1 MNREGRVNL
10 ANKLTD
16 LLRRKFGD
24 NILLG
29 GIYGSTVENVDT
41 EYSDLELF
49 FIVKNDPRAQSFSFA
64 YEGMPVGVPVQK
76 LVDVERDINEIDLT
90 GH

>member
-1 MNREGRVNL
+1 M
-10 ANKLTD
+10 
-16 LLRRKFGD
+16 
-24 NILLG
+24 
-29 GIYGSTVENVDT
+29 DT

-49 FIVKNDPRAQSFSFA
+49 FIVKIGSRAQSFSFI
-64 YEGMPVGVPVQK
+64 YEGMPMGVTVQK

>member
-1 MNREGRVNL
+1 
-10 ANKLTD
+10 
-16 LLRRKFGD
+16 
-24 NILLG
+24 
-29 GIYGSTVENVDT
+29 VDT

-49 FIVKNDPRAQSFSFA
+49 FIVKNGSRAQSFSFA
-64 YEGMPVGVPVQK
+64 YEGMPVSVPVQK

>member
-1 MNREGRVNL
+1 LNREGRVNL

-16 LLRRKFGD
+16 LLLRKFGD

-29 GIYGSTVENVDT
+29 GIYGSTAKNVGT

-49 FIVKNDPRAQSFSFA
+49 FIVKNGSRAQSFSFA
-64 YEGMPVGVPVQK
+64 HEGMPVGVTVQK
-76 LVDVERDINEIDLT
+76 LVDVERDINEID
-90 GH
+90 

>member
-1 MNREGRVNL
+1 LNREGQVNL

-16 LLRRKFGD
+16 FLLRKFGD
-24 NILLG
+24 DILLG
-29 GIYGSTVENVDT
+29 EINSSTAKNMDT

-49 FIVKNDPRAQSFSFA
+49 FIIKNGSRAQSFSFA
-64 YEGMPVGVPVQK
+64 YEGMPMGVTVQK
-76 LVDVERDINEIDLT
+76 LVDVERDINKIDLT

>member
-1 MNREGRVNL
+1 LNREGRVNL

-16 LLRRKFGD
+16 LLLRKFGD

-29 GIYGSTVENVDT
+29 RIYGSTAKNVGT

-49 FIVKNDPRAQSFSFA
+49 FIVKNGSRAQSFSFA
-64 YEGMPVGVPVQK
+64 YEGMPVGVTVQK